1 MEFRLPELHRN
12 WPFPRL
18 ENPFFKEGNQL
29 SREWFDSHQL
39 FNEVMQHKFREI
51 KSGTLAAFAYPN
63 LSKDH
68 FRVACDLMN
77 ILFAMDDISDHLNV
91 TDIRSLAIAALD
103 GLRNPD
109 SPLKF
114 QEQHRMRA
122 VHMSFWKNASKIA
135 SNTVKRRFVK
145 SYDAYVNAVVQEAME
160 RRERQVRPSLEEYLT
175 LRRSTGAIK
184 PSLDLIMLPLEIS
197 DEYLEL
203 DSVKELELIAIDLIA
218 IANDIVSFNVEQ
230 ARGDIHNA
238 VIVLMEKQKLSIQEA
253 MDFVDEW
260 YQRRSSKFIDIMKE
274 MEETLDESD
283 RMQRDLKIYIK
294 GLAQWVTAN
303 YEWSFETSRFFGP
316 HHKDIYKARAV
327 ALMPKRGKGKN
338 INSAVSNF

>member
-1 MEFRLPELHRN
+1 
-12 WPFPRL
+12 
-18 ENPFFKEGNQL
+18 
-29 SREWFDSHQL
+29 
-39 FNEVMQHKFREI
+39 
-51 KSGTLAAFAYPN
+51 
-63 LSKDH
+63 
-68 FRVACDLMN
+68 
-77 ILFAMDDISDHLNV
+77 
-91 TDIRSLAIAALD
+91 
-103 GLRNPD
+103 
-109 SPLKF
+109 
-114 QEQHRMRA
+114 
-122 VHMSFWKNASKIA
+122 
-135 SNTVKRRFVK
+135 
-145 SYDAYVNAVVQEAME
+145 ME

-218 IANDIVSFNVEQ
+218 IANVRRCFDVRWDDIVLNTSQDIVSFNVEQ

-338 INSAVSNF
+338 INSAVSNFW